1 MGGAHHALGL
11 GGEDGGHAGE
21 GGRAIAFH
29 PLAAIDCAD
38 ERAWAAEWI
47 GALLAHEHVVVT
59 PEIKESLWSALNSL
73 ATAPIEE
80 RTLTGLSLLLQ
91 SAPLRSALAPYTLEG
106 PFGRL
111 LDAARSEEHTS
122 ELQSLMRISY
132 A

>member
-1 MGGAHHALGL
+1 MGGSQQARGV
-11 GGEDGGHAGE
+11 GGEDGVHAGE
-21 GGRAIAFH
+21 GGRAVAFH

-73 ATAPIEE
+73 ATAPIEA

-91 SAPLRSALAPYTLEG
+91 SAPLRSALAPYPLEG
-106 PFGRL
+106 PFGGL
-111 LDAARSEEHTS
+111 LAATADALALSTVPCFCAE
-122 ELQSLMRISY
+122 